1 MQRTPA
7 LYKVLSVLCL
17 FLLGSFGVTLAAH
30 NTTGTTPTTPSS
42 AAAKRAAARSA
53 HSRRAIHARRAASTR
68 RTVAARATRRVVHPA
83 AAAVVRTRATAHHV
97 RRRRV
102 VEYADPGEDDVT
114 TYDDPVIRSIAV
126 EALGH
131 EKGAVLAVD
140 PTTGRVLAIVNQ
152 KMAFSA
158 ALEPCSTIK
167 PFIAVAGLQEGV
179 ITRDTMIEV
188 GRRRYMDLTE
198 AMAHSNNHFFETVGS
213 QLGFERVI
221 KYDELLGLGQRVG
234 YEIPEE
240 QTGSLPASP
249 PERGGVARM
258 SSFGEGIRMTP
269 FQLASLVSTLATGGA
284 QYYLQYPRTE
294 ADIQNF
300 QPRLRQQ
307 LDIAP
312 LLPDLRQGMLAA
324 VLYGTAKQSYD
335 PYGEQA
341 LGKTGTCN
349 DEDLGGRLGWF
360 ASYADQAHP
369 KIVLVVLLHGR
380 SRIISGPHASEIAGR
395 IYRGLSER
403 NYFADAPMTRE
414 SPGVYPDPA
423 AEVRTMAGAPSSS
436 STIR

>member
-7 LYKVLSVLCL
+7 FYKAFAIVCLVLM
-17 FLLGSFGVTLAAH
+17 GSFGVAF
-30 NTTGTTPTTPSS
+30 
-42 AAAKRAAARSA
+42 
-53 HSRRAIHARRAASTR
+53 AASRDTNPASTTKHSATHSTHSK
-68 RTVAARATRRVVHPA
+68 RTVRTRTASVHSTSVH
-83 AAAVVRTRATAHHV
+83 AAAVVHTGTSPHRVLRH
-97 RRRRV
+97 RRY
-102 VEYADPGEDDVT
+102 VEYAEPGQDDVT
-114 TYDDPVIRSIAV
+114 TYDDPVIRSVAV

-131 EKGAVLAVD
+131 EKGAVVAVD
-140 PTTGRVLAIVNQ
+140 PTTGRILTIVNQ

-179 ITRDTMIEV
+179 ITRDTMIQV

-213 QLGFERVI
+213 ELGFQRVI

-234 YEIPEE
+234 YDIPEE
-240 QTGSLPASP
+240 RSGALPASP
-249 PERGGVARM
+249 PSFGGVARM

-269 FQLASLVSTLATGGA
+269 FQLASLVSTLATGGT

-294 ADIQNF
+294 EAIQDF

-324 VLYGTAKQSYD
+324 VLYGTARQSYD

-414 SPGVYPDPA
+414 SPGGYPDPA
-423 AEVRTMAGAPSSS
+423 AEIKTVAGSPAPSS
-436 STIR
+436 TVP